1 MQTAKATMKRH
12 LPRVLLTVFAAFTLG
27 AEAEAAGSSGISF
40 PASKLT
46 QRATHGADKVE
57 FVFKY
62 RNGSGEPVAVD
73 YIEEGCGCF
82 KGEVSFEGVGV
93 NEEGQIR
100 GTFLTK
106 GLFGTVTKSMWVVF
120 SNKERHELVAEVVI
134 PEVLVVEPSNLVWQ
148 RGGEAE
154 EKRVD
159 VRVEAGP
166 ALDLTGILS
175 SLPQFTVRTETLV
188 AGKHYVFHVRP
199 TTTEAELS
207 AVLQVRTSSKDPRD
221 AIRAVFAS
229 VSAIEQEGGGK

>member
-1 MQTAKATMKRH
+1 MSSRRANKPNHPWRI
-12 LPRVLLTVFAAFTLG
+12 LAACLIWFNPLFIT
-27 AEAEAAGSSGISF
+27 AEAANSGISF
-40 PASKLT
+40 PASKLS
-46 QRATHGADKVE
+46 QRAAHGVDKVE

-73 YIEEGCGCF
+73 HIEEGCGCF

-93 NEEGQIR
+93 NEEGQVR

-106 GLFGTVTKSMWVVF
+106 GLYGTVTKSMWVVF
-120 SNKERHELVAEVVI
+120 SNKERHELVAEVTI

-148 RGGEAE
+148 RGSEAE
-154 EKRVD
+154 ERVVD

-166 ALDLTGILS
+166 ALDLTGVLS
-175 SLPQFTVRTETLV
+175 SLPQFSVRSETVV
-188 AGKHYVFHVRP
+188 AGKHYVLHVRP
-199 TTTEAELS
+199 MTTEAELS

-229 VSAIEQEGGGK
+229 VSATGQEGGGK